1 MYSRIIANFVP
12 INTTAEGEGMG
23 YLRCGQV
30 GFTVQYAVVNAIV
43 TYVCTVCPSVRQ
55 SFLLTVWKSWTSN

>member
-43 TYVCTVCPSVRQ
+43 TYVQYVQV
-55 SFLLTVWKSWTSN
+55 